1 VAFLIQLLKKESL
14 SPGLFFSLYFS
25 LIIMARRWSI
35 KEEEG
40 LAVIKKRLKDELAAR
55 QQFPEGAK

>member
-1 VAFLIQLLKKESL
+1 
-14 SPGLFFSLYFS
+14 
-25 LIIMARRWSI
+25 MARRWSI